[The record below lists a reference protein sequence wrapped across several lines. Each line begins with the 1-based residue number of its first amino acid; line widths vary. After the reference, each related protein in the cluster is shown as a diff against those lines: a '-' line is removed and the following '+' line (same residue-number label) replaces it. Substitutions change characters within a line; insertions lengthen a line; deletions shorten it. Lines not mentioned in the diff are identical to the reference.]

1 MGMMN
6 NPHFRVKMTPRS
18 GANGELNLACEHPT
32 KQGSE
37 PGGWMEREV
46 AGVRDAEA
54 KALAAELEAKSAVD
68 ESKLRIYSLEEVQP
82 TPSFCSSSM
91 IWALLESC
99 CQGTAYR
106 YSAPGC
112 RAGGEERCGQ
122 EQVAHVFPQRGAG
135 LCQIVSS
142 F

>member
-18 GANGELNLACEHPT
+18 GPNGELNLACEHPT

-68 ESKLRIYSLEEVQP
+68 ESKLRMYSLEEVRAAFRSYNLQ
-82 TPSFCSSSM
+82 
-91 IWALLESC
+91 AE
-99 CQGTAYR
+99 QNGTVVRLQVTRAWEKEGC
-106 YSAPGC
+106 GC
-112 RAGGEERCGQ
+112 RAGVKEPCT
-122 EQVAHVFPQRGAG
+122 
-135 LCQIVSS
+135 
-142 F
+142 